1 MYRII
6 VIIVSFLI
14 ISGCDTQPQYTSIDV
29 YPANIYVSK
38 EGGEFNV
45 EVSGPDDWVTDNT
58 ADWISILKHN
68 GSAIITIEN
77 NPGAER
83 NRKISFHSGNLKS
96 YLTIFQEN
104 SDTFS
109 VSPHS
114 LHFTYKGGSAT
125 IDIEC
130 YEDWRITSCPEWITA
145 DITNGNSPAMIT
157 LTAAQ
162 SIDPQDKTGEITF
175 QCGNQFISIGI
186 RQDCS
191 PYIAVETDMININGD
206 GGNKQILYISNTDVE
221 ITTEN
226 AWIRIIETNSQD
238 KVISFEVLR
247 NLATERT
254 GHIKITST
262 ADRDYCKTITINQG
276 EKIEHPE
283 IRFEEGYSMDIAERS
298 TFILHPVFI
307 DMTDTSLIWESDSPS
322 TVSVDNNGNVTVH
335 TSGICRITAKNK
347 FHNTSATILLNV
359 RIRATSM
366 KIMLE
371 SQDLQQNPTAV
382 RFVGEVM
389 NIIITLNPDY
399 AYYGDLAC
407 ISSDP
412 EKAKINGTQITCMSP
427 GKVSVY
433 VESLYHNLKS
443 SFTLIIL
450 ED

>member
-109 VSPHS
+109 VSPHA

-145 DITNGNSPAMIT
+145 DITNGNSPATIT

-162 SIDPQDKTGEITF
+162 SIDPQEKTGLISF
-175 QCGNQFISIGI
+175 QSNNKVISIDI

-191 PYIAVETDMININGD
+191 PYIAVEKEVITIDGD
-206 GGNKQILYISNTDVE
+206 GGHEQFLFISNTDVE
-221 ITTEN
+221 ITTEDS
-226 AWIRIIETNSQD
+226 WIRLIDTGITD
-238 KVISFEVLR
+238 KMVSFEISR
-247 NLATERT
+247 NLGGQRT
-254 GHIKITST
+254 GYIKITSVN
-262 ADRDYCKTITINQG
+262 DREYSKTVAINQG
-276 EKIEHPE
+276 EKIDHPH
-283 IRFEEGYSMDIAERS
+283 IFFEEGYTMDISGNHSFR
-298 TFILHPVFI
+298 LHPVFV
-307 DMTDTSLIWESDSPS
+307 DMKDTSLTWSSDNPS
-322 TVSVDNNGNVTVH
+322 AASVDMYGNVTVH
-335 TSGICRITAKNK
+335 GSGICRITAKNN
-347 FHNTSATILLNV
+347 FHNVSATIMLDIKIL
-359 RIRATSM
+359 ATSM
-366 KIMLE
+366 KIMLDD
-371 SQDLQQNPTAV
+371 QDMQQNPTAV
-382 RFVGEVM
+382 RFVGEVL
-389 NIIITLNPDY
+389 NISVSLTPAE
-399 AYYGDLAC
+399 AYYGDLVC
-407 ISSDP
+407 ISSDS
-412 EKAKINGTQITCMSP
+412 EKTRIDGMRISCLSP
-427 GKVSVY
+427 GKVTINI
-433 VESLYHNLKS
+433 ESLHHNLRKG
-443 SFTLIIL
+443 FTLIIL